1 MPLARSVLLSL
12 GPLLTWGAT
21 TALAQGER
29 PWVDPP
35 SSGNSPPAE
44 AKAPAPLSEG
54 VSPRG
59 DKSTESRRP
68 PEAKNRPVIHFGSR
82 PSAAASRDQ
91 AVPRTA
97 STRPAP
103 AETVGRPTARTR
115 AAQRRVTRGVIREAL
130 AAGATPRPSFNCRG
144 ARTSVERA
152 ICANPVLAAKDRRM
166 ASLYEQAGGSRR
178 GPVDRSQWRWLA
190 ARNACARAGTPAL
203 RDCIDQVYSAR
214 IAELSRAR

>member
-1 MPLARSVLLSL
+1 MPLARSVLLAL

-21 TALAQGER
+21 SALAQGER

-35 SSGNSPPAE
+35 PQGSSPPVE
-44 AKAPAPLSEG
+44 AKAPAA
-54 VSPRG
+54 
-59 DKSTESRRP
+59 P
-68 PEAKNRPVIHFGSR
+68 PEAVSATRDETTEARRTPEAQNRPVIRFGPR
-82 PSAAASRDQ
+82 PSATLRER

-97 STRPAP
+97 GTRSAQRERVAPRTTSTRS
-103 AETVGRPTARTR
+103 
-115 AAQRRVTRGVIREAL
+115 AQRRATTGVSREAL
-130 AAGATPRPSFNCRG
+130 AAGAMPRPSFNCRG

-190 ARNACARAGTPAL
+190 ARNSCARAGAPAL
-203 RDCIDQVYSAR
+203 HGCIDQVYSAR

>member
-1 MPLARSVLLSL
+1 MPLARSVLLAL

-21 TALAQGER
+21 SALAQGGR

-35 SSGNSPPAE
+35 PAGSSPPAE
-44 AKAPAPLSEG
+44 AKAPAP
-54 VSPRG
+54 
-59 DKSTESRRP
+59 P
-68 PEAKNRPVIHFGSR
+68 PEAVSATRDKTTEARRTPEAQNRPVIRFGSR
-82 PSAAASRDQ
+82 PSEALRERAA
-91 AVPRTA
+91 PRTA
-97 STRPAP
+97 GTHSAQRERVAP
-103 AETVGRPTARTR
+103 RTTRTR
-115 AAQRRVTRGVIREAL
+115 SAQRRATTDVSREAL
-130 AAGATPRPSFNCRG
+130 AAGAMPRPSFNCRG

-190 ARNACARAGTPAL
+190 ARNSCARAGAPAL
-203 RDCIDQVYSAR
+203 QGCSDQVYSAR